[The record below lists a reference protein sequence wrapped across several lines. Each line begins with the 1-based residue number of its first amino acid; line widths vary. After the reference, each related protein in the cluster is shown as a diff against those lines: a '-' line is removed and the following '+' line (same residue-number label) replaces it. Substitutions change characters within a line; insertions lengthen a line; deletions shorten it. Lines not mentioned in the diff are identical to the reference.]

1 MSTSAVASDETR
13 VSKNPVDGK
22 LFNAVDIAA
31 TGIFAIEGAAA
42 ASRAGFDLL
51 GVVVVGFTV
60 GLGGGVI
67 RDVLLGDLPPAA
79 FRSPSRIIVAVV
91 AAFATFL
98 AIVVSPD
105 LSIQPLQYLD
115 AVGLAL
121 FAIAGAQKAF
131 EYKCNLLVVT
141 ILGAITATGGGVI
154 RDVFLSRAPF
164 VFNES
169 VYGTAALL
177 GAFVT
182 GLTLKLTGNTKLALL
197 LGFIAGFGVRCIAI
211 MFDLHLPRI
220 T

>member
-1 MSTSAVASDETR
+1 MATSDEVPAVAPE
-13 VSKNPVDGK
+13 SKNPVDSK
-22 LFNAVDIAA
+22 LFNGVDIAA

-42 ASRAGFDLL
+42 AAHAGFDLL

-79 FRSPSRIIVAVV
+79 FRSPSRIITAV
-91 AAFATFL
+91 AAALATFFAAL
-98 AIVVSPD
+98 VFPA
-105 LSIQPLQYLD
+105 LSTQPLLILD

-131 EYKCNLLVVT
+131 SYKCNLLVVT

-154 RDVFLSRAPF
+154 RDVFLSRAPY
-164 VFNES
+164 VFSES
-169 VYGTAALL
+169 VYGTAALF

-182 GLTLKLTGNTKLALL
+182 GVTLKRTGNTKLALL
-197 LGFIAGFGVRCIAI
+197 FGFIACFGVRLIAI
-211 MFDLHLPRI
+211 AFDLQLPRI
-220 T
+220 G